1 MRQKMDRALR
11 AKQFMPF
18 AALKGYE
25 SALRQKERVVHPP
38 VQLGEDAQAELDR
51 LLRQIR
57 PGDRVQVVYYQAGDY
72 LERTGLVTRLDINGK
87 LLWVAGTPIPFDAL
101 GCLVRLGQN

>member
-51 LLRQIR
+51 LLRQLQ
-57 PGDRVQVVYYQAGDY
+57 PGDPVTAVYYQQGDY
-72 LERTGLVTRLDINGK
+72 LERAGLVSRIDPVGK
-87 LLWVAGTPIPFDAL
+87 RLWVAGTPIPFSAL
-101 GCLVRLGQN
+101 RSLIQPKYD

>member
-25 SALRQKERVVHPP
+25 AALRQKERVVHPP
-38 VQLGEDAQAELDR
+38 VLLGEDAQAELDR
-51 LLRQIR
+51 LLRQLR
-57 PGDRVQVVYYQAGDY
+57 PGDRVTAVYYQAGDY
-72 LERTGLVTRLDINGK
+72 LERTGLVSRIDADAK
-87 LLWVAGTPIPFDAL
+87 LLWVAGTPIPL
-101 GCLVRLGQN
+101 SGLRCLSRGEPD

>member
-25 SALRQKERVVHPP
+25 AALRQKERVVCPP
-38 VQLGEDAQAELDR
+38 VQLGEDAQAER
-51 LLRQIR
+51 C
-57 PGDRVQVVYYQAGDY
+57 V
-72 LERTGLVTRLDINGK
+72 
-87 LLWVAGTPIPFDAL
+87 
-101 GCLVRLGQN
+101 

>member
-25 SALRQKERVVHPP
+25 AALRQKERVVHPP
-38 VQLGEDAQAELDR
+38 VLLGEDAQAELDR
-51 LLRQIR
+51 LLRQLR
-57 PGDRVQVVYYQAGDY
+57 PGDRGDRRLLPGGGLSGADRAG
-72 LERTGLVTRLDINGK
+72 
-87 LLWVAGTPIPFDAL
+87 IPD
-101 GCLVRLGQN
+101 

>member
-25 SALRQKERVVHPP
+25 AALRQKERVVHPP
-38 VQLGEDAQAELDR
+38 VQLGEDAQVELDR
-51 LLRQIR
+51 LLRQLR
-57 PGDRVQVVYYQAGDY
+57 PGDRVDAVYYQAGDY
-72 LERTGLVTRLDINGK
+72 LERTGLVSRIDADAR
-87 LLWVAGTPIPFDAL
+87 LLWVAGTPIPLSDL
-101 GCLVRLGQN
+101 RSLVRTQ

>member
-25 SALRQKERVVHPP
+25 AALRQKERVVHPP

-51 LLRQIR
+51 LLRQLR
-57 PGDRVQVVYYQAGDY
+57 PGDRVEAVYYQAGDC
-72 LERTGLVTRLDINGK
+72 LERTGLVSRIDADAR
-87 LLWVAGTPIPFDAL
+87 LLWVAGTPIPFGDL
-101 GCLVRLGQN
+101 GRLSRTEQN